1 VTATPLARGDDVAPG
16 YPVLELLSRS
26 DALDVYDAWSA
37 ERSCRCVVKVVR
49 PDRPRPAG
57 ARRRL
62 VQEGQILLA
71 ASHPHLV
78 RAYELVEEPVPAL
91 VLETIDGE
99 TLGALIERLRRRLP
113 AAEIAHLGLHICS
126 AVAYLH
132 RRGWLHLDLKSSNV
146 VANAGVA
153 RVIDLSVARRPGL
166 APAEIGTAQYLSPEQ
181 AAGGE
186 LDEAADVWGIGAV
199 LYEAATGE
207 PPFPASRPGAYEQL
221 GGLAPRVGSLRR
233 LPRPLAELIDGCL
246 DRAPRARP
254 TTDQLAATLTPLA
267 PGAPSAVVGCSPA
280 AMA

>member
-1 VTATPLARGDDVAPG
+1 VSATPLTYGDEVAPG
-16 YPVLELLSRS
+16 YAVLELLSRS

-37 ERSCRCVVKVVR
+37 ERGCRCVVKVVR

-62 VQEGQILLA
+62 VQEGHILLA

-99 TLGALIERLRRRLP
+99 TLGALIDRLRRRLP
-113 AAEIAHLGLHICS
+113 AAEIAHLGLHLTS

-146 VANAGVA
+146 LANAGVA
-153 RVIDLSVARRPGL
+153 RVIDLSVARRPGA

-181 AAGGE
+181 AIGGE

-199 LYEAATGE
+199 LYEAATGA
-207 PPFPASRPGAYEQL
+207 PPFPGSRPGSYEQL
-221 GGLAPRVGSLRR
+221 DRVAPPVGSHRR
-233 LPRPLAELIDGCL
+233 LPRSLAELIDGCL
-246 DRAPRARP
+246 DAAPRARP
-254 TTDQLAATLTPLA
+254 TTDQVAETLTPLA
-267 PGAPSAVVGCSPA
+267 PGAPSAVVGSPA
-280 AMA
+280 AVA